1 MGNTN
6 RTHYTVENL
15 NPEQTYQA
23 EVKRGKGNKEETF
36 LKREIV
42 TGKEKGRLDITKAP
56 YFAVG
61 EGRESLSAAEKN
73 WPTMLLSRKRRI

>member
-1 MGNTN
+1 MGNKN

-15 NPEQTYQA
+15 NLEQTYQA

-61 EGRESLSAAEKN
+61 DGK
-73 WPTMLLSRKRRI
+73 TMNTERIQRAIDDCQKDQLV

>member
-61 EGRESLSAAEKN
+61 DGK
-73 WPTMLLSRKRRI
+73 TMNTERIQRAIDDCQKDQPV

>member
-1 MGNTN
+1 MGNKN

-61 EGRESLSAAEKN
+61 DGK
-73 WPTMLLSRKRRI
+73 TMNTERIQRAIDDCQKDQPV

>member
-1 MGNTN
+1 MGNKN
-6 RTHYTVENL
+6 RTPYTVENL

-61 EGRESLSAAEKN
+61 DGK
-73 WPTMLLSRKRRI
+73 TMNTERIQRAIDDCQKDQLV

>member
-61 EGRESLSAAEKN
+61 DGK
-73 WPTMLLSRKRRI
+73 TMNTERIKRAIDDCQKDQLV

>member
-1 MGNTN
+1 MGNKN

-61 EGRESLSAAEKN
+61 DGK
-73 WPTMLLSRKRRI
+73 TMNMERIQRAIDDCQKDQLV

>member
-61 EGRESLSAAEKN
+61 DGK
-73 WPTMLLSRKRRI
+73 TMNTERIQRAIDDCQKDQLV

>member
-36 LKREIV
+36 LKRDIV

-61 EGRESLSAAEKN
+61 DGK
-73 WPTMLLSRKRRI
+73 TMNTERIQRAIDDCQKDQLV